1 MITRYI
7 YPYRLREKITARLGR
22 YFDRRP
28 GAEQE
33 VGLTFAPGCVMRL
46 QPGDVGHDS
55 IRMNGFYELALSRQI
70 ARLGKS
76 GGILVDAG
84 ANYGYFSLLW
94 LAQNS
99 QNLCV
104 AFEPAPDNLKP
115 LSYNIVRNNLSGR
128 MTLETNALSDQ
139 SGTVPFVLENT
150 GGQTGWGGIARKS
163 DGATIQVPAVTLDD
177 YWAGHFPESDI
188 SVLKIDVEGAD
199 TLVLLGARQLLQAHR
214 IGHVFF
220 EVNLPRM
227 ERLGIPPNH
236 APELLA
242 ACGYRME
249 QIAPNEFH
257 AYL

>member
-1 MITRYI
+1 MISRYI

-22 YFDRRP
+22 YFDRQP
-28 GAEQE
+28 SAEQE
-33 VGLTFAPGCVMRL
+33 VRLTFAPGCVMRL

-55 IRMNGFYELALSRQI
+55 IRMNGFYELVLSRQI
-70 ARLGKS
+70 TRLGKS
-76 GGILVDAG
+76 GGMLVDAG

-94 LAQNS
+94 LAQNN
-99 QNLCV
+99 QNRCI

-115 LSYNIVRNNLSGR
+115 LSYNINRNNLSGR
-128 MTLETNALSDQ
+128 MSVVTDALSNQ
-139 SGTVPFVLENT
+139 TGTVPFALENT
-150 GGQTGWGGIARKS
+150 GGQTGWGGIARQNDS
-163 DGATIQVPAVTLDD
+163 ATIHVPAVTLDD
-177 YWAGHFPESDI
+177 YWAGHFPDSSI

-199 TLVLLGARQLLQAHR
+199 TLVLQGARKLLEAQR

-220 EVNLPRM
+220 EVNPPRM
-227 ERLGIPPNH
+227 ERLGILPH
-236 APELLA
+236 QAPELLA